1 MIKRKR
7 SIRKPKEERS
17 NFNYKVA
24 SFFYF
29 IKEVE
34 TLSLTVKQ
42 EIFVQRLL
50 EGNTQADAY
59 RFAYDCE
66 NMKDKTIIEKAS
78 KLMAQDNVR
87 ARYQE
92 LLNEHK
98 NKALYTRE
106 EAVNDLIWIKEKAR
120 EDIECRGLK
129 QANGGHFLKSVNELC
144 LLEDLYPGKEDN
156 KKDNEEEIAK
166 VLKEALEGI

>member
-1 MIKRKR
+1 M
-7 SIRKPKEERS
+7 SLT
-17 NFNYKVA
+17 
-24 SFFYF
+24 
-29 IKEVE
+29 IKE
-34 TLSLTVKQ
+34 
-42 EIFVQRLL
+42 EIFVQRRI
-50 EGNTQADAY
+50 EGYSQTEAY
-59 RFAYDCE
+59 RFAYNCE
-66 NMKDKTIIEKAS
+66 NMKDKTITEKAS
-78 KLMAQDNVR
+78 KLMAKDNVR
-87 ARYQE
+87 ARYEE

-144 LLEDLYPGKEDN
+144 QLEALYPTKEES
-156 KKDNEEEIAK
+156 KKDNEEDIAK

>member
-1 MIKRKR
+1 M
-7 SIRKPKEERS
+7 SLT
-17 NFNYKVA
+17 
-24 SFFYF
+24 
-29 IKEVE
+29 IKE
-34 TLSLTVKQ
+34 
-42 EIFVQRLL
+42 EIFVQRRI
-50 EGNTQADAY
+50 EGYSQTEAY
-59 RFAYDCE
+59 RFAYNCE
-66 NMKDKTIIEKAS
+66 NMKDKTVTEKAS
-78 KLMAQDNVR
+78 KLMTKNNIR
-87 ARYQE
+87 ARYEE

-144 LLEDLYPGKEDN
+144 QLEALYPTKEEN
-156 KKDNEEEIAK
+156 KKDAEEDIAK

>member
-1 MIKRKR
+1 M
-7 SIRKPKEERS
+7 SLT
-17 NFNYKVA
+17 
-24 SFFYF
+24 
-29 IKEVE
+29 IKE
-34 TLSLTVKQ
+34 
-42 EIFVQRLL
+42 EIFVQRRI
-50 EGNTQADAY
+50 EGYSQTEAY
-59 RFAYDCE
+59 RFAYNCE
-66 NMKDKTIIEKAS
+66 NMKDKTVTEKAS
-78 KLMAQDNVR
+78 KLMAKDNVR
-87 ARYQE
+87 ARYEE

-144 LLEDLYPGKEDN
+144 QLEALYPTKEES
-156 KKDNEEEIAK
+156 KKDNEEDIAK

>member
-1 MIKRKR
+1 M
-7 SIRKPKEERS
+7 SLT
-17 NFNYKVA
+17 
-24 SFFYF
+24 
-29 IKEVE
+29 IKE
-34 TLSLTVKQ
+34 
-42 EIFVQRLL
+42 EIFVQRRI
-50 EGNTQADAY
+50 EGYSQTEAY

-66 NMKDKTIIEKAS
+66 NMKDKTVTEKAS
-78 KLMAQDNVR
+78 KLMAKDNVR
-87 ARYQE
+87 ARYKE

-120 EDIECRGLK
+120 EDIEYRGLK

-144 LLEDLYPGKEDN
+144 QLEGLYPTKEEN
-156 KKDNEEEIAK
+156 KKDTEEDIAK

>member
-1 MIKRKR
+1 M
-7 SIRKPKEERS
+7 
-17 NFNYKVA
+17 
-24 SFFYF
+24 
-29 IKEVE
+29 
-34 TLSLTVKQ
+34 LSLTTKQ
-42 EIFVQRLL
+42 EIFIQRLI
-50 EGNTQADAY
+50 EGDSQRQAY
-59 RFAYDCE
+59 KFAFNCN
-66 NMKDKTIIEKAS
+66 NMKDTTI
-78 KLMAQDNVR
+78 DVR
-87 ARYQE
+87 ACELFKDSKIQVRYQA

-156 KKDNEEEIAK
+156 KKDNEEDIAK

>member
-1 MIKRKR
+1 MSLTI
-7 SIRKPKEERS
+7 KEEI
-17 NFNYKVA
+17 
-24 SFFYF
+24 F
-29 IKEVE
+29 I
-34 TLSLTVKQ
+34 
-42 EIFVQRLL
+42 QRRI
-50 EGNTQADAY
+50 EGYSQTEAY
-59 RFAYDCE
+59 RFAYNCE
-66 NMKDKTIIEKAS
+66 NMKDKTVTEKAS
-78 KLMAQDNVR
+78 KLMTKDNVR
-87 ARYQE
+87 ARYEE

-144 LLEDLYPGKEDN
+144 QLEALYPTKEEN
-156 KKDNEEEIAK
+156 KKDTEEDIAK

>member
-1 MIKRKR
+1 M
-7 SIRKPKEERS
+7 SLT
-17 NFNYKVA
+17 
-24 SFFYF
+24 
-29 IKEVE
+29 IKE
-34 TLSLTVKQ
+34 
-42 EIFVQRLL
+42 EIFVQRRI
-50 EGNTQADAY
+50 EGYSQTEAY

-66 NMKDKTIIEKAS
+66 NMKDKTVTEKAS
-78 KLMAQDNVR
+78 KLMAKDNVR
-87 ARYQE
+87 ARYKE

-156 KKDNEEEIAK
+156 KKDNEEDIAK

>member
-1 MIKRKR
+1 MSLTI
-7 SIRKPKEERS
+7 KEEI
-17 NFNYKVA
+17 
-24 SFFYF
+24 F
-29 IKEVE
+29 I
-34 TLSLTVKQ
+34 
-42 EIFVQRLL
+42 QRRI
-50 EGNTQADAY
+50 EGYSQTEAY
-59 RFAYDCE
+59 RFAYNCE
-66 NMKDKTIIEKAS
+66 NMKDKTVTEKAS
-78 KLMAQDNVR
+78 KLMTKDNVR
-87 ARYQE
+87 ARYEE

-144 LLEDLYPGKEDN
+144 LLEDLYPDKEDN
-156 KKDNEEEIAK
+156 KKDNEEDIAK

>member
-1 MIKRKR
+1 M
-7 SIRKPKEERS
+7 SLT
-17 NFNYKVA
+17 
-24 SFFYF
+24 
-29 IKEVE
+29 IKE
-34 TLSLTVKQ
+34 
-42 EIFVQRLL
+42 EIFVQRRI
-50 EGNTQADAY
+50 EGYSQTEAY
-59 RFAYDCE
+59 RFAYNCE
-66 NMKDKTIIEKAS
+66 NMKDKTVIEKAS
-78 KLMAQDNVR
+78 KLMAKDNVR
-87 ARYQE
+87 ARYEE

-156 KKDNEEEIAK
+156 KKDNEEDIAK

>member
-1 MIKRKR
+1 M
-7 SIRKPKEERS
+7 SLT
-17 NFNYKVA
+17 
-24 SFFYF
+24 
-29 IKEVE
+29 IKE
-34 TLSLTVKQ
+34 
-42 EIFVQRLL
+42 EIFVQRRI
-50 EGNTQADAY
+50 EGYSQTEAY
-59 RFAYDCE
+59 RFAYNCE
-66 NMKDKTIIEKAS
+66 NMKDKTVTEKAS
-78 KLMAQDNVR
+78 KLMAKDNVR
-87 ARYQE
+87 ARYEE

-156 KKDNEEEIAK
+156 KKDNEEDIAK

>member
-1 MIKRKR
+1 MSLTI
-7 SIRKPKEERS
+7 KEEI
-17 NFNYKVA
+17 
-24 SFFYF
+24 F
-29 IKEVE
+29 I
-34 TLSLTVKQ
+34 
-42 EIFVQRLL
+42 QRRI
-50 EGNTQADAY
+50 EGYSQTEAY

-66 NMKDKTIIEKAS
+66 NMKDKTVTEKAS
-78 KLMAQDNVR
+78 KLMAKDNVR
-87 ARYQE
+87 ARYKE

-156 KKDNEEEIAK
+156 KKDNEEDIAK
-166 VLKEALEGI
+166 VLKETLDGI

>member
-1 MIKRKR
+1 MSLTI
-7 SIRKPKEERS
+7 KEEI
-17 NFNYKVA
+17 
-24 SFFYF
+24 F
-29 IKEVE
+29 I
-34 TLSLTVKQ
+34 
-42 EIFVQRLL
+42 QRRI
-50 EGNTQADAY
+50 EGYSQTEAY
-59 RFAYDCE
+59 RFAYNCE
-66 NMKDKTIIEKAS
+66 NMKDKTVTEKAS
-78 KLMAQDNVR
+78 KLMAKDNVR
-87 ARYQE
+87 ARYKE

-156 KKDNEEEIAK
+156 KKDNEEDIAK